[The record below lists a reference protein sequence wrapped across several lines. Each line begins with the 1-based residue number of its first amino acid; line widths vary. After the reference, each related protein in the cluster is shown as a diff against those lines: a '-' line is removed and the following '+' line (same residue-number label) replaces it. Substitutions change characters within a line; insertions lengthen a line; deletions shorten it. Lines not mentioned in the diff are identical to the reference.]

1 MVIMPE
7 QKLRMAEMLCTRLCH
22 DLTGPISAVSNG
34 AEFISEDSFNMQGE
48 AVDLIVSSAFS
59 AVSRLQ
65 FYRFA
70 YGRVK
75 GQGEASLDDKKQLVE
90 DFFRGTNVKLDWPD
104 QYGDAAALSIS
115 WRMARMLFNLL
126 VIVSGGLL
134 KGGQISVRLQES
146 DDHARQ
152 LTVTATGE
160 SIKWEPDHQEILQ
173 GRGNEENMDPKTVQM
188 FLTAQLAEELG
199 VNLNIESDSGKIEIC
214 AVQKNPEFL
223 VPEISNSGGQHG

>member
-1 MVIMPE
+1 MSE
-7 QKLRMAEMLCTRLCH
+7 KNLKMAEMLCTRLCH

-34 AEFISEDSFNMQGE
+34 AEFISEEGFNMQGE
-48 AVDLIVSSAFS
+48 AVELIVSSAFS

-90 DFFRGTNVKLDWPD
+90 DFFRGTNVTLDWPD
-104 QYGDAAALSIS
+104 QHGDAAALSIS

-126 VIVSGGLL
+126 IIVSAGLL
-134 KGGQISVRLQES
+134 KGGTISVRLNES
-146 DDHARQ
+146 DDSAKH
-152 LTVTATGE
+152 LTLSATGE
-160 SIKWEPDHQEILQ
+160 SIKWEASNQAILQ
-173 GRGNEENMDPKTVQM
+173 GKVDETEMDPKTVQI

-199 VNLNIESDSGKIEIC
+199 VVFDINHDSGSINICATQKESDFSVPDILQSGE
-214 AVQKNPEFL
+214 
-223 VPEISNSGGQHG
+223 SHG